1 MQSKQRSNTL
11 MRPLIAAACSIIGL
25 AACTTGSQYPSAQT
39 QPIPAAPTL
48 SMQGYGEIQFG
59 EKLSQLPQA
68 LRDSMKQPIAPEE
81 RGCAYV
87 AFTRYPNILFMVEN
101 DVITRADLRQNLPN
115 SLNVTFNMSSAEVL
129 KRHPSAVIT
138 EHKYDEAGHYLT
150 LSAPDRR
157 SAFVLEESKGRI
169 TEIRSGLLPSV
180 KYVEGC
186 A

>member
-1 MQSKQRSNTL
+1 MQPKQHTNTL
-11 MRPLIAAACSIIGL
+11 MRPMIAAACSIIGL

-81 RGCAYV
+81 RECAYV
-87 AFTRYPNILFMVEN
+87 AFARYPNILFMVEN
-101 DVITRADLRQNLPN
+101 DVITRADLRQSLPN

-138 EHKYDEAGHYLT
+138 EHKYDETGHYLT
-150 LSAPDRR
+150 VSAPDRR
-157 SAFVLEESKGRI
+157 TAFVLEESKGRI
-169 TEIRSGLLPSV
+169 TAIRAGLNPSV
-180 KYVEGC
+180 NYVEGC
-186 A
+186 S

>member
-1 MQSKQRSNTL
+1 MQPKQRTNTL

-68 LRDSMKQPIAPEE
+68 LRDSMKQPIATEE
-81 RGCAYV
+81 LECAYV
-87 AFTRYPNILFMVEN
+87 AFARYPNILFMVEN
-101 DVITRADLRQNLPN
+101 DVITRADLRQSLPN

-129 KRHPSAVIT
+129 KRHPSVVIT
-138 EHKYDEAGHYLT
+138 EHKYDETGHYLT
-150 LSAPDRR
+150 VSAPDRR
-157 SAFVLEESKGRI
+157 TAFVLEESKGRI
-169 TEIRSGLLPSV
+169 TAIRAGLNPSV
-180 KYVEGC
+180 NYVEGC
-186 A
+186 S

>member
-1 MQSKQRSNTL
+1 MQPKQRSNTL

-81 RGCAYV
+81 RECAYV
-87 AFTRYPNILFMVEN
+87 AFARYPNILFMVEN
-101 DVITRADLRQNLPN
+101 DVITRADLRQSLPN
-115 SLNVTFNMSSAEVL
+115 SLNVSFNMSSAEVL

-138 EHKYDEAGHYLT
+138 EHKYDETGHYLT
-150 LSAPDRR
+150 VSAPDRR
-157 SAFVLEESKGRI
+157 TAFVLEESKGRI
-169 TEIRSGLLPSV
+169 TAIRAGLNPSV
-180 KYVEGC
+180 NYVEGC
-186 A
+186 S

>member
-1 MQSKQRSNTL
+1 MQPKQRSNTL

-25 AACTTGSQYPSAQT
+25 AACMTGSQYPSAQT

-48 SMQGYGEIQFG
+48 SMQGYGDIQFG

-101 DVITRADLRQNLPN
+101 DVITRADLRQSLPN

-138 EHKYDEAGHYLT
+138 EHKYDETGHYLT
-150 LSAPDRR
+150 VSAPDRR
-157 SAFVLEESKGRI
+157 TAFVLEESKGRI
-169 TEIRSGLLPSV
+169 TAIRAGLNPSV
-180 KYVEGC
+180 NYVEGC
-186 A
+186 S

>member
-81 RGCAYV
+81 RECAYV
-87 AFTRYPNILFMVEN
+87 AFARYPNILFMVEN
-101 DVITRADLRQNLPN
+101 DVITRADLRQSLPN

-138 EHKYDEAGHYLT
+138 EHKYDKTGHYLT
-150 LSAPDRR
+150 VSAPDRR
-157 SAFVLEESKGRI
+157 TAFVLEESKGRI
-169 TEIRSGLLPSV
+169 TAIRAGLNPSV
-180 KYVEGC
+180 NYVEGC
-186 A
+186 S